1 MYFTQAGNVIVSSK
15 HACGTKISARISST
29 PRPSANKAAHMCPLK
44 GRFLDIFTIYI
55 TSGTKEFFEG
65 KHDAGVRKVVSNL
78 YIYPKTESCWRGG
91 GVIFG

>member
-1 MYFTQAGNVIVSSK
+1 
-15 HACGTKISARISST
+15 
-29 PRPSANKAAHMCPLK
+29 MCPLK

-55 TSGTKEFFEG
+55 TSGTKEFFKG

-91 GVIFG
+91 GGGNISLIRFTLKRNQPVLPSSIIC